1 MANKESRLVYSTDVG
16 RVHEREQP
24 QVTLTDG
31 IVRIRRETKGRKGK
45 GVTTVSGIDLP
56 ELGLKALAKQLKQK
70 CSTGGTV
77 KKGDVVRAGQV
88 VAKAGST
95 GRSTGPHV
103 HFEVHKDG
111 RPVNPRAFLD
121 KSRG

>member
-56 ELGLKALAKQLKQK
+56 ELDLKALAKQLKQK
-70 CSTGGTV
+70 CSTGGTIKSGVIEVQGDHRDLLKKELEKRGHNV
-77 KKGDVVRAGQV
+77 KLAG
-88 VAKAGST
+88 G
-95 GRSTGPHV
+95 
-103 HFEVHKDG
+103 
-111 RPVNPRAFLD
+111 
-121 KSRG
+121 